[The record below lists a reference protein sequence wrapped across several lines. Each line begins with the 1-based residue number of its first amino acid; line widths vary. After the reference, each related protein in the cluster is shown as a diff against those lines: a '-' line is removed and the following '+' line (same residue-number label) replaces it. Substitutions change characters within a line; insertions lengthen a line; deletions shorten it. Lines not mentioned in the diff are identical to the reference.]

1 LGEEF
6 HGGGGW
12 FFCLSIDLLVVG
24 VAVVGVIVTFAVGVD
39 E

>member
-6 HGGGGW
+6 HGGG
-12 FFCLSIDLLVVG
+12 FCWGLSIDLMVVM
-24 VAVVGVIVTFAVGVD
+24 VGVIVAFGVGVD